1 MNILKDLWTAE
12 IDSDETKTTY
22 QYIVD
27 LRERLEKTCKLAQE
41 NLVYTRKRQ
50 TLL

>member
-27 LRERLEKTCKLAQE
+27 LRERLENTCKLA
-41 NLVYTRKRQ
+41 
-50 TLL
+50 